1 MAKETAKRRK
11 PKPDGRCELC
21 GNEHEGVASLAHML
35 VGHGPLAGASPRK
48 RKRVKAVLPAIHSAL
63 ERAGFDEVQA
73 HQVTRLVAEELRKAG
88 LI

>member
-1 MAKETAKRRK
+1 MAKETVKRRNAK
-11 PKPDGRCELC
+11 SPGPCALC
-21 GNEHEGVASLAHML
+21 GEKHEGVASLAHML